1 MIKPFTHIFKDDGS
15 TASSKRRQALVLS
28 ATVIII
34 AVIGFI
40 IFGLPGGDKKVPFPA
55 EGIAKGKIKIS
66 GVTEGAKAESR
77 WLQEAEVKLQKLDKL
92 AEENTKLQAE
102 MIELKKQAAEAKVKQ
117 SEEIDH
123 KAVVDGY
130 YQELTKLEDRLRDI
144 ESQKPIPGKQF
155 TANPQK
161 ESQAPGKSPYGAE
174 NVVNMVEQTHSNN
187 MISVDFKLDD
197 SEDSED
203 DDSNV
208 FDTGEYLPAGSYV
221 SAVVISGVDASVG
234 ISSQGDPRPVLF
246 RVSGEAVSA
255 ISDEEETQK
264 IDIKGCTVTGAA
276 SGDLSSEKVFVRL
289 LKMTCSRE
297 SGTVIE
303 TEVHGYV
310 TAVGKAG
317 VRGPV
322 VSREGDLVAKSFI
335 AGLAG
340 GVGSEVAQSLTTP
353 ATVVG
358 GVATQTPNIRDIA
371 GQGVGKGLQS
381 SADRLAD
388 YLIKRAE
395 QYQPVITMSA
405 GIEVELVF
413 NDGVYIDGK
422 KRSSKKAEVKKNG

>member
-1 MIKPFTHIFKDDGS
+1 MINKIKMAFKDDGS
-15 TASSKRRQALVLS
+15 PIKSKRRQMLVVAS
-28 ATVIII
+28 TI
-34 AVIGFI
+34 AVILLFCFVIFI
-40 IFGLPGGDKKVPFPA
+40 LPGKSEKKVPFPVD
-55 EGIAKGKIKIS
+55 GKTKNKIKIFS
-66 GVTEGAKAESR
+66 VTDGAKAQDR
-77 WLQEAEVKLQKLDKL
+77 WLEEAETKLQKLDKL
-92 AEENTKLQAE
+92 TEDNAKLEAQIA
-102 MIELKKQAAEAKVKQ
+102 ELKKDTADTKAHQGEVA
-117 SEEIDH
+117 DH
-123 KAVVDGY
+123 KALVDGY
-130 YQELTKLEDRLRDI
+130 YEEMTKLENRIRDI
-144 ESQKPIPGKQF
+144 EIQKQLPTKQLTQSNQLGSKSQF
-155 TANPQK
+155 
-161 ESQAPGKSPYGAE
+161 GAE
-174 NVVNMVEQTHSNN
+174 NAVNMIEGGHNGST
-187 MISVDFKLDD
+187 ISVDFKLDD
-197 SEDSED
+197 NDEEQSD
-203 DDSNV
+203 DFNI

-221 SAVVISGVDASVG
+221 PAIVISGVDASVG
-234 ISSQGDPRPVLF
+234 VSSQGDPRPVLF

-255 ISDEEETQK
+255 VYEDAEEQQK

-340 GVGSEVAQSLTTP
+340 GVGNGVAQSLTTP

-358 GVATQTPNIRDIA
+358 GIATQTPDVKNIA

-413 NDGVYIDGK
+413 MDGVYLDGK
-422 KRSSKKAEVKKNG
+422 KRSAKKTEVKKND